1 MPPRC
6 RAQRPR
12 SGRLPGGGGFTL
24 VELLLA
30 LAIAGMLTL
39 ASTSAFLSWLPRYHQ
54 RNQADALVQAFHL
67 ARAEAIK
74 RGHRVTLC
82 PTLDRV
88 ACDPGGRWER
98 GLLVFADLDHD
109 GDRDSGESIVHVD
122 ATPADAVTVRG
133 NRPVARYVSY
143 TSLGHTRLASGA
155 LQMGT
160 FVVCRPGQDEIH
172 VVLANGG
179 RARVQAASVRCP

>member
-1 MPPRC
+1 MHPLR
-6 RAQRPR
+6 RSQRRFP
-12 SGRLPGGGGFTL
+12 GRTVGPAGFTL

-30 LAIAGMLTL
+30 LAIAGVL
-39 ASTSAFLSWLPRYHQ
+39 ALAGTSAFVSWLPRYHQ
-54 RNQADALVQAFHL
+54 HNQAEALVQAFHL

-82 PTLDRV
+82 PTLDQA

-98 GLLVFADLDHD
+98 GLLVFADVDPD
-109 GDRDSGESIVHVD
+109 GERDGAEPIVHID
-122 ATPADAVTVRG
+122 ATPAHAVTVRG

-143 TSLGHTRLASGA
+143 TSLGHTRLVSGA

-179 RARVQAASVRCP
+179 RARIQATAVRCP